1 MKAIIFS
8 NNNASREIVD
18 TSASTVS
25 EFLSSQG
32 VDQNG
37 IGIVLNGTV
46 VDDRATL
53 YDGDRLTVSRSSKGA
68 LRRYAMNY

>member
-1 MKAIIFS
+1 MITEKLNMKAIIFS

-68 LRRYAMNY
+68 

>member
-1 MKAIIFS
+1 MKAIIFA
-8 NNNASREIVD
+8 NNNAPREIVD

-25 EFLSSQG
+25 EFLSSQE

-68 LRRYAMNY
+68 

>member
-8 NNNASREIVD
+8 NNNAPREIVD
-18 TSASTVS
+18 TGASTVS
-25 EFLSSQG
+25 EFLSGQE

-46 VDDRATL
+46 VDSGATL
-53 YDGDRLTVSRSSKGA
+53 NDGDRLTVSRSSKGA
-68 LRRYAMNY
+68 